1 MLEQPDR
8 FLDIKRQVAE
18 LDAAGRLS
26 TNSPLRWLVSEV
38 DRLRLILSTLPLE
51 EIKACAAYANQS
63 RHPGIVVDAKTVS
76 TWIRAQLKL
85 AESDRCDPARGYHS
99 NPHKGCILR

>member
-1 MLEQPDR
+1 MTPNLMQQIEDKLNR
-8 FLDIKRQVAE
+8 GAYLGDVDEEITFLRDEIFQ
-18 LDAAGRLS
+18 
-26 TNSPLRWLVSEV
+26 
-38 DRLRLILSTLPLE
+38 LRLILSTLPLE

-76 TWIRAQLKL
+76 TWIRAQLKP

>member
-1 MLEQPDR
+1 MLERPDR

-38 DRLRLILSTLPLE
+38 DRLRALPQSLLPHSLPLD
-51 EIKACAAYANQS
+51 EIRLLVQCADHGAPSVEQAS
-63 RHPGIVVDAKTVS
+63 ETVS
-76 TWIRAQLKL
+76 AWLVEL
-85 AESDRCDPARGYHS
+85 VGDHRG
-99 NPHKGCILR
+99 